1 MAVRGVDALGARV
14 PDQGDAVEERLVSRG
29 AVQEELVARRKK
41 RLPAEPASVE
51 QDETGLRHELMAVRL
66 PQQDG
71 LSALAQIK
79 QARLDMPVL
88 MTACDYHPAELA
100 WAHKLGASGL
110 LLKDFKRQRLVAAI
124 DRVAAG
130 GQIWSREDIRRVT
143 GVLTSDR
150 LAAGAGVPLTRRER
164 DVLECITLG
173 QTNRQIAEELGISCE
188 TVKEH
193 VQHMIRKIGVKDRTQ
208 AAVWAV
214 RNRLV

>member
-1 MAVRGVDALGARV
+1 MNTTLLVADHHAAAVAGVKHFLADTEIEVVAQA
-14 PDQGDAVEERLVSRG
+14 GDGNRAVEL
-29 AVQEELVARRKK
+29 AL
-41 RLPAEPASVE
+41 SVGP
-51 QDETGLRHELMAVRL
+51 DVVLMAVRL

-100 WAHKLGASGL
+100 WAHKFGASGL

-130 GQIWSREDIRRVT
+130 GQIGSREDIRRVT

-164 DVLECITLG
+164 DVLQCVTLG